1 MNSQVKKLTFTALM
15 AAMITIFTAYICHI
29 PVGQNGGYIH
39 FGDSLIYI
47 AACLLPWPY
56 AMTAAA
62 IGGGM
67 ADLLTAPV
75 WAPAT
80 IIIKALISIPFTNKS
95 DKIATARNVISTII
109 AFAISATG
117 YAIAEAF
124 ITYGFTKQAFTGL
137 IAIIPV
143 SVPGSCIQSGGSA
156 IIFVIYTYKNEVY
169 ANITNKCDC
178 ACTFCIR
185 SQKDAIGDAT
195 TLWHKVDPTYDE
207 IIAAID
213 AFDFTGYEE
222 FVFCGYGEP
231 TCALEMLEKTAKY
244 VKEKYKLPIRVN
256 TNGLGNLY
264 HGRDIVPEL
273 AEYIDSVSI
282 SLNAAN
288 AEEYNKVTRPSFD
301 NAYEAMLDFA
311 EECNR
316 MIKHTQLSI
325 VDVLPEEDIKTC
337 QQIADERGIH
347 LKIRHFSN

>member
-67 ADLLTAPV
+67 A
-75 WAPAT
+75 
-80 IIIKALISIPFTNKS
+80 LISIPFTSKS
-95 DKIATARNVISTII
+95 DKIMTVRNVVSTII

-156 IIFVIYTYKNEVY
+156 IIFVILGLVLDK
-169 ANITNKCDC
+169 
-178 ACTFCIR
+178 
-185 SQKDAIGDAT
+185 IGFKRRFF
-195 TLWHKVDPTYDE
+195 TL
-207 IIAAID
+207 
-213 AFDFTGYEE
+213 EE
-222 FVFCGYGEP
+222 
-231 TCALEMLEKTAKY
+231 TK
-244 VKEKYKLPIRVN
+244 
-256 TNGLGNLY
+256 
-264 HGRDIVPEL
+264 
-273 AEYIDSVSI
+273 
-282 SLNAAN
+282 
-288 AEEYNKVTRPSFD
+288 
-301 NAYEAMLDFA
+301 
-311 EECNR
+311 
-316 MIKHTQLSI
+316 
-325 VDVLPEEDIKTC
+325 
-337 QQIADERGIH
+337 
-347 LKIRHFSN
+347 

>member
-67 ADLLTAPV
+67 ADLLTAPI

-95 DKIATARNVISTII
+95 DKIVTVRNVVSTII

-124 ITYGFTKQAFTGL
+124 ITYGFTKHAFTGL

-156 IIFVIYTYKNEVY
+156 IIFVILGLVLDK
-169 ANITNKCDC
+169 
-178 ACTFCIR
+178 
-185 SQKDAIGDAT
+185 IGFKRRFFI
-195 TLWHKVDPTYDE
+195 L
-207 IIAAID
+207 
-213 AFDFTGYEE
+213 EE
-222 FVFCGYGEP
+222 
-231 TCALEMLEKTAKY
+231 TK
-244 VKEKYKLPIRVN
+244 
-256 TNGLGNLY
+256 
-264 HGRDIVPEL
+264 
-273 AEYIDSVSI
+273 
-282 SLNAAN
+282 
-288 AEEYNKVTRPSFD
+288 
-301 NAYEAMLDFA
+301 
-311 EECNR
+311 
-316 MIKHTQLSI
+316 
-325 VDVLPEEDIKTC
+325 
-337 QQIADERGIH
+337 
-347 LKIRHFSN
+347 